1 MILKKTYKEVPVNR
15 SGPIKTILFTN
26 VRDEKNM
33 KEWCAHHLLLGFD
46 YICIFDHK
54 SQIPLQKEMN
64 YFDKRVSIVRCEWPN
79 PVKNPLMKQSINI
92 AKQLNID
99 WLLYLD
105 ADEFLVLNAY
115 QNVKHMLTIFK
126 NADSL
131 AINWLMFGSNNHKK
145 EPSGT
150 IIENYT
156 KSDLLLNK
164 HVKSFVRPS
173 QVTNISNPHF
183 FHIKNPD
190 RRVSMQYNIMDRH
203 YPEFNELPIEYI
215 KSNAYIAH
223 YLYQSEETYIN
234 RKLKLPRDDV
244 NAFRNKEE
252 NIHQHHN
259 AVDNTSLVN
268 KYLDNINNF
277 LSSSTTSSATT
288 SSTTSSS
295 TATISASSI
304 SLL

>member
-54 SQIPLQKEMN
+54 SQIPLQKEFIH
-64 YFDKRVSIVRCEWPN
+64 FDKRISIVRCEWPN
-79 PVKNPLMKQSINI
+79 PVKNPLMKQSVNI

-105 ADEFLVLNAY
+105 ADEFLVLNAF

-145 EPSGT
+145 EPNGT

-173 QVTNISNPHF
+173 QVTNITNPHF
-183 FHIKNPD
+183 FNIRNPD
-190 RRVSMQYNIMDRH
+190 RRVSMQYNVMNQQH
-203 YPEFNELPIEYI
+203 PEFNELPIEYT
-215 KSNAYIAH
+215 KSTAYIAH

-234 RKLKLPRDDV
+234 RKLNLPRDDV

-252 NIHQHHN
+252 NIHQYHN
-259 AVDNTSLVN
+259 DVDNMSLVN

-288 SSTTSSS
+288 SSTTSFS
-295 TATISASSI
+295 TTSSASTI
-304 SLL
+304 

>member
-1 MILKKTYKEVPVNR
+1 MILKKTYKKVSVNR
-15 SGPIKTILFTN
+15 LGPIKTILFTN

-54 SQIPLQKEMN
+54 SQIPLQHEFKN
-64 YFDKRVSIVRCEWPN
+64 FNKRVSIIRCEWPN
-79 PVKNPLMKQSINI
+79 PVKDPLMKQSINI

-115 QNVKHMLTIFK
+115 QNIKHMLTIFK

-183 FHIKNPD
+183 FHIRNPD
-190 RRVSMQYNIMDRH
+190 RRVSMQYNVMNQQH
-203 YPEFNELPIEYI
+203 PEFNELPIEYT

-223 YLYQSEETYIN
+223 YLNQSEETNIN
-234 RKLKLPRDDV
+234 RKLNLPRDDV

-252 NIHQHHN
+252 NIHQYHN
-259 AVDNTSLVN
+259 DVDNMSLVN

-288 SSTTSSS
+288 SSTTSFS
-295 TATISASSI
+295 TTSSASTI
-304 SLL
+304 

>member
-1 MILKKTYKEVPVNR
+1 MILKKTYKQVPVNR

-46 YICIFDHK
+46 YICIFDHN
-54 SQIPLQKEMN
+54 SQIPLQQEFKN
-64 YFDKRVSIVRCEWPN
+64 FNKRVSIVRCEWPN
-79 PVKNPLMKQSINI
+79 PVKNPLMKQSVNI

-105 ADEFLVLNAY
+105 ADEFLVLNAF

-173 QVTNISNPHF
+173 QVTNITNPHF
-183 FHIKNPD
+183 FHIRNPD
-190 RRVSMQYNIMDRH
+190 RRVSMQYNVMDQQH
-203 YPEFNELPIEYI
+203 PEFNECQIEYT

-223 YLYQSEETYIN
+223 YVYQSEETYIN
-234 RKLKLPRDDV
+234 RKLNLPRDDA
-244 NAFRNKEE
+244 NAFRNKEK
-252 NIHQHHN
+252 NIHNHHN
-259 AVDNTSLVN
+259 IVDNQSLVN

-277 LSSSTTSSATT
+277 LSSSTTSSTSA
-288 SSTTSSS
+288 SSTTSFS
-295 TATISASSI
+295 TTSFSATAI
-304 SLL
+304 

>member
-1 MILKKTYKEVPVNR
+1 MILKKTYKDVRVNR
-15 SGPIKTILFTN
+15 SGPIKTMLFTN

-54 SQIPLQKEMN
+54 SQISLQKEFIH
-64 YFDKRVSIVRCEWPN
+64 FDKRVSIVRCEWPN
-79 PVKNPLMKQSINI
+79 PVKNPLMKQSVHI

-105 ADEFLVLNAY
+105 ADEFLVLNAF

-131 AINWLMFGSNNHKK
+131 AINWLMFGSNNHKQN
-145 EPSGT
+145 PSGT

-173 QVTNISNPHF
+173 QVTNITNPHF

-203 YPEFNELPIEYI
+203 YPEFNELPIEYT

-244 NAFRNKEE
+244 NAFRNKED

-277 LSSSTTSSATT
+277 LSSSTASSSTASSATA
-288 SSTTSSS
+288 SS

>member
-1 MILKKTYKEVPVNR
+1 MILKKTYKQVPVNR
-15 SGPIKTILFTN
+15 SRPIKTILFTN

-46 YICIFDHK
+46 YICIFDHN
-54 SQIPLQKEMN
+54 SQIPLQQEFKN
-64 YFDKRVSIVRCEWPN
+64 FNKRVSIVRCEWPN
-79 PVKNPLMKQSINI
+79 PVKNPLMKQSVNI

-105 ADEFLVLNAY
+105 ADEFLVLNAF

-145 EPSGT
+145 EPGGT

-183 FHIKNPD
+183 FHIRNPD
-190 RRVSMQYNIMDRH
+190 RRVSMQYNVMDQQH
-203 YPEFNELPIEYI
+203 PEFNECQIEYT

-223 YLYQSEETYIN
+223 YVYQSEETYIN
-234 RKLKLPRDDV
+234 RKLNLPRDDA
-244 NAFRNKEE
+244 NAFRNKEK
-252 NIHQHHN
+252 NIHNHHN
-259 AVDNTSLVN
+259 IVDNQSLVN

-277 LSSSTTSSATT
+277 LSSSTTSSTSA
-288 SSTTSSS
+288 SSTTSFS
-295 TATISASSI
+295 TTSLSATAI
-304 SLL
+304 

>member
-1 MILKKTYKEVPVNR
+1 MILKKTYKEVLVNR
-15 SGPIKTILFTN
+15 SGPIKTMLFTN
-26 VRDEKNM
+26 ARDEKNM

-54 SQIPLQKEMN
+54 SQIPLQHEFKN
-64 YFDKRVSIVRCEWPN
+64 FNKRVSIIRCEWPN
-79 PVKNPLMKQSINI
+79 PVKDPLMKQSINI

-115 QNVKHMLTIFK
+115 QNIKHMLTIFK

-183 FHIKNPD
+183 FHIRNPD
-190 RRVSMQYNIMDRH
+190 RRVSMQYNVMNQQH
-203 YPEFNELPIEYI
+203 PEFNELPIEYT

-223 YLYQSEETYIN
+223 YLNQSEETYIN
-234 RKLKLPRDDV
+234 RKLNLPRDDV

-252 NIHQHHN
+252 NIHQYHN
-259 AVDNTSLVN
+259 DVDNLSLVN

-288 SSTTSSS
+288 SSTTSFS
-295 TATISASSI
+295 TTSSASTI
-304 SLL
+304 

>member
-54 SQIPLQKEMN
+54 SQIPLQQEFKN
-64 YFDKRVSIVRCEWPN
+64 FNKRVSIVRCEWPN
-79 PVKNPLMKQSINI
+79 PVKNPLMNQSVNI

-105 ADEFLVLNAY
+105 ADEFLVLNAF

-145 EPSGT
+145 EPNGT

-183 FHIKNPD
+183 FNIRNPD
-190 RRVSMQYNIMDRH
+190 RRVSMQYNVMDH
-203 YPEFNELPIEYI
+203 QHPEFNELLIEYT
-215 KSNAYIAH
+215 KSTAYIAH

-234 RKLKLPRDDV
+234 RKLNLPRDDV

-252 NIHQHHN
+252 NIHNHHN
-259 AVDNTSLVN
+259 IVDNQSLVN

-277 LSSSTTSSATT
+277 LSSSTA
-288 SSTTSSS
+288 SSTSTSSS
-295 TATISASSI
+295 TSSSTSFSASTI
-304 SLL
+304 

>member
-1 MILKKTYKEVPVNR
+1 MILKKTYKQVPVNR
-15 SGPIKTILFTN
+15 SGPIKTMLFTN

-54 SQIPLQKEMN
+54 SQNPLQKEFIH
-64 YFDKRVSIVRCEWPN
+64 FDKRVSIVRCEWPN
-79 PVKNPLMKQSINI
+79 PVKNPLMKQSVNI

-105 ADEFLVLNAY
+105 ADEFLVLNAF

-173 QVTNISNPHF
+173 QVTNITNPHF
-183 FHIKNPD
+183 FNIRNPD
-190 RRVSMQYNIMDRH
+190 RRVSMQYNVMNQH
-203 YPEFNELPIEYI
+203 HPEFNELAIEYT

-234 RKLKLPRDDV
+234 RKLNLPRDDA
-244 NAFRNKEE
+244 NAFRNKEK
-252 NIHQHHN
+252 NIHNHHN
-259 AVDNTSLVN
+259 IVDNQSLVN

-277 LSSSTTSSATT
+277 LSSSTTSSTSA
-288 SSTTSSS
+288 SSTTSFS
-295 TATISASSI
+295 TTSLSATAI
-304 SLL
+304 

>member
-1 MILKKTYKEVPVNR
+1 MILKKTYKKVFVNR
-15 SGPIKTILFTN
+15 SGPIKTMLFTN

-33 KEWCAHHLLLGFD
+33 KEWCAHHLILGFD

-54 SQIPLQKEMN
+54 SQIPLQKEFIK
-64 YFDKRVSIVRCEWPN
+64 FDKRISIVRCEWPN
-79 PVKNPLMKQSINI
+79 PVKNPLMNQSVNI

-145 EPSGT
+145 EPGGT

-173 QVTNISNPHF
+173 QVTNITNPHF
-183 FHIKNPD
+183 FNIRNPE
-190 RRVSMQYNIMDRH
+190 RRISMQYNLINQQH
-203 YPEFNELPIEYI
+203 PEFNECQIEYT

-223 YLYQSEETYIN
+223 YVYQSEETYIN
-234 RKLKLPRDDV
+234 RKLKLPRDDA
-244 NAFRNKEE
+244 NEFRNKEE
-252 NIHQHHN
+252 NIHNHHN
-259 AVDNTSLVN
+259 AVDNMCLVN

-277 LSSSTTSSATT
+277 LSSSTTSSAASFATASSAT
-288 SSTTSSS
+288 SL
-295 TATISASSI
+295 SASTI
-304 SLL
+304 